1 MPTFQS
7 LSHDN
12 YGNWKLECLMQS
24 LENLFDQWFVLN
36 SQCENDKKI
45 DKLINNG
52 INVQVYSNENIKS
65 KKQMKICICFSFF
78 FELNTAISIFQKLE
92 KILQKS

>member
-36 SQCENDKKI
+36 SQCE
-45 DKLINNG
+45 KLINNG

-78 FELNTAISIFQKLE
+78 FELNTAISIFQNLE